1 MLRYNRAFMARLELS
16 PEQFRKLCDE
26 VADIAADFLSRLDE
40 REIQPRAG
48 AADMVRA
55 FDEPWPGDGLGAAA
69 AAQLRNVVEL
79 SRWQN
84 GRFFGYVMGS
94 GDPAGAAAD
103 LLPRRAKQ
111 KGTFGARAR

>member
-1 MLRYNRAFMARLELS
+1 MARLELS

-26 VADIAADFLSRLDE
+26 VAEIATEFLTRLDS
-40 REIQPRAG
+40 REIQPRAR
-48 AADMVRA
+48 AVDMVHA
-55 FDEPWPGDGLGAAA
+55 FDEPWPAGGLGEAA

-94 GDPAGAAAD
+94 GEPAGAAAD
-103 LLPRRAKQ
+103 LLAS
-111 KGTFGARAR
+111 

>member
-1 MLRYNRAFMARLELS
+1 MPRLELS
-16 PEQFRKLCDE
+16 AEQFRRLCDE

-55 FDEPWPGDGLGAAA
+55 FEEPWPREGLGTAA

-94 GDPAGAAAD
+94 GEPAGAAAE
-103 LLPRRAKQ
+103 LLAS
-111 KGTFGARAR
+111 GINHNG